1 MKKLMMIAC
10 MMLLSVGA
18 FAQAGKMAFG
28 VNIGVA
34 PSLSTEY
41 SPLFFG
47 PKLQYEFIDNVRAE
61 VAANIFTKKNGYGL
75 WDAELNF
82 HYLFPVAEGLKVY
95 PAAGVV
101 LMGTMIK
108 DADKNYTGV
117 GFNAGAGIEYY
128 VAESIKLN
136 ADIKYLGVSKKDHG
150 VKVIDAS
157 GITIAIGA
165 TYVF

>member
-1 MKKLMMIAC
+1 M
-10 MMLLSVGA
+10 
-18 FAQAGKMAFG
+18 
-28 VNIGVA
+28 
-34 PSLSTEY
+34 
-41 SPLFFG
+41 
-47 PKLQYEFIDNVRAE
+47 
-61 VAANIFTKKNGYGL
+61 
-75 WDAELNF
+75 NF

-101 LMGTMIK
+101 LMGTTGGEE
-108 DADKNYTGV
+108 KNYTGV